1 MVISVLKTVQMAMRW
16 MGVVVGR
23 LLRDEKSGATLDKV
37 TR

>member
-1 MVISVLKTVQMAMRW
+1 MVISVLKTVQIVTRW

-23 LLRDEKSGATLDKV
+23 LLRDEKTGATLDKV